1 MGVQVPPSAPNTIC
15 PDRITIRGAKAIAG
29 RAHDVVRRPI
39 VPGGDIVALVE
50 EEVKRLPKA
59 PGRDCLFNLIKS
71 TPPTLKYESGIILP
85 EGDLVIVLGR
95 FSNFGT
101 PVNWS
106 AARRQDQS
114 LVSFLSR
121 LSPVARFLT

>member
-1 MGVQVPPSAPNTIC
+1 MGVQVRASAPSSYC
-15 PDRITIRGAKAIAG
+15 PDRITIRGSKAISG
-29 RAHDVVRRPI
+29 RAHDLVRRPI

-71 TPPTLKYESGIILP
+71 TPPTLKYELGIILP

-106 AARRQDQS
+106 TARRQDQS
-114 LVSFLSR
+114 LVSS
-121 LSPVARFLT
+121 